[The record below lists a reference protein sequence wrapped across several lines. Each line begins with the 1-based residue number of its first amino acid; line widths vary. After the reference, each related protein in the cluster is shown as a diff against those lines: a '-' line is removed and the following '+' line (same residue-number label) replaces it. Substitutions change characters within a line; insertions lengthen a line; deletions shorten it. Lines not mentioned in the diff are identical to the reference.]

1 MDKENRDVL
10 NKWLADK
17 TGPTPC
23 YTDEHIELL
32 WEEILQLRYE
42 RAEAGKRAMA
52 AESQIQALR
61 EALRECAEAFN
72 AAAEGQGIN
81 FYQYGKDAEAL
92 LKEGNK

>member
-42 RAEAGKRAMA
+42 RAEAGKRAMT

-61 EALRECAEAFN
+61 EAAKKHLLEPSLATQQELWA
-72 AAAEGQGIN
+72 
-81 FYQYGKDAEAL
+81 AL
-92 LKEGNK
+92 LKDGGDE

>member
-1 MDKENRDVL
+1 MMDKENRDVL

-42 RAEAGKRAMA
+42 RAEAGLWEEICYKYEAR
-52 AESQIQALR
+52 ES
-61 EALRECAEAFN
+61 E
-72 AAAEGQGIN
+72 
-81 FYQYGKDAEAL
+81 
-92 LKEGNK
+92 